1 MEITTGMVEF
11 KKWLEQSIKD
21 AQETLG
27 LNPQQ
32 IDHILFIILR
42 ELDESTSR

>member
-11 KKWLEQSIKD
+11 KKWIEQSIKD

-27 LNPQQ
+27 LNPGQ
-32 IDHILFIILR
+32 ISHILFVILR
-42 ELDESTSR
+42 ELDESESR

>member
-1 MEITTGMVEF
+1 MVEF

-27 LNPQQ
+27 LNPGQ
-32 IDHILFIILR
+32 ISHILFIIARDL
-42 ELDESTSR
+42 EDN